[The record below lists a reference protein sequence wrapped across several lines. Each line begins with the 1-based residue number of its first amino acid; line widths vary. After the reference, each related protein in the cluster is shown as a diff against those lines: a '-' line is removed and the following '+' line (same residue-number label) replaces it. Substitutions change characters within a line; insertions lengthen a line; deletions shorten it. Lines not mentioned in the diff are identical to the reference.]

1 MAERKSFL
9 VRLSPALYDEIQRM
23 AEQDLRSVN
32 GQIEFLL
39 RQAVASRK
47 GKSGNDELP
56 MTNDEE

>member
-9 VRLSPALYDEIQRM
+9 VRLTPALYDEIQRM

-39 RQAVASRK
+39 RQAVEKRK
-47 GKSGNDELP
+47 GKKLSSEDDE
-56 MTNDEE
+56 